1 LKQDTKD
8 PLKNVNKGCEISH
21 RKMGKNPHLF
31 LWKVPNTGITLMRDL
46 TQILRKTAEQ
56 DLTVYL
62 IS

>member
-1 LKQDTKD
+1 
-8 PLKNVNKGCEISH
+8 
-21 RKMGKNPHLF
+21 MGKNPHLF